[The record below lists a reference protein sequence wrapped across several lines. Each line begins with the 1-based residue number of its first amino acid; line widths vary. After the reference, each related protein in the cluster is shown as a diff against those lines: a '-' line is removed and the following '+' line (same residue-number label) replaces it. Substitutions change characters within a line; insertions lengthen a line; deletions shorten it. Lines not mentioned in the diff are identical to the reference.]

1 MMIRA
6 QMRGVAE
13 VDRGLLPLRKR
24 SDPRIVPLEPLLHQR
39 LVAFK
44 RAMQRP
50 LASDAELRQKPSD
63 RDQAQRDVEFV
74 LDQRGHHL
82 ARPQGKSELELQRAL
97 LRHRVINPPELSAI
111 EFRRTSEQ
119 RLGFQRPPPTTSILC
134 QPAIHRGT
142 VDSQNTRNNLRAL
155 TVLNAAHRTLTH
167 RFQRCVIQLSRIV
180 LSHAHRES
188 YSLHPVKNYLVTYVL
203 INNGG
208 KLWGNADP
216 AAFDRLVAF
225 MLAAKQIDKT
235 MPAKNM
241 TVAIPDFFAKVNS
254 FDVKAI
260 EDSAKTCK

>member
-39 LVAFK
+39 LVAFQ

-119 RLGFQRPPPTTSILC
+119 RLGFQRPPSTTSILC

-155 TVLNAAHRTLTH
+155 TVLNAA
-167 RFQRCVIQLSRIV
+167 RCVIQLSRIV

-203 INNGG
+203 INNYD
-208 KLWGNADP
+208 AMP
-216 AAFDRLVAF
+216 AA
-225 MLAAKQIDKT
+225 
-235 MPAKNM
+235 
-241 TVAIPDFFAKVNS
+241 
-254 FDVKAI
+254 
-260 EDSAKTCK
+260 

>member
-39 LVAFK
+39 LVAFQ

-119 RLGFQRPPPTTSILC
+119 RLGLQRPPSTTSILC

-142 VDSQNTRNNLRAL
+142 VDSQNTRNILRAL
-155 TVLNAAHRTLTH
+155 AVLHAAHRTLTH

-180 LSHAHRES
+180 LSHAHLES

-203 INNGG
+203 INKPDQLGCKLG
-208 KLWGNADP
+208 KSIQLSFRG
-216 AAFDRLVAF
+216 
-225 MLAAKQIDKT
+225 AKLECNVLSLHI
-235 MPAKNM
+235 AKF
-241 TVAIPDFFAKVNS
+241 TQS
-254 FDVKAI
+254 FPEFV
-260 EDSAKTCK
+260 TPW